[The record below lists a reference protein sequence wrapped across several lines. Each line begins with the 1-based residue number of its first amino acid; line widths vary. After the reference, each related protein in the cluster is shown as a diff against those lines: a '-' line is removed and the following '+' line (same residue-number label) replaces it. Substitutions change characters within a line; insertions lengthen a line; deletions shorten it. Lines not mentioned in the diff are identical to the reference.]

1 MSETKIVKTS
11 CAVCGACCEIDA
23 YVENGRLVSVE
34 GGKNTKMQQGGM
46 CAKGAAAAQFEYN
59 QERIL
64 YPMKRIGEKGE
75 GKFARISWDE
85 AYDIIAENMLKIR
98 ETYGA
103 KSAVFYVGYPKW
115 FRPAMLRFSNAYG
128 SPNFCTES
136 STCFQAAAL
145 AWRSIYGN
153 AICGPDLAHTNTL
166 LIWSSNLYHTKTTTS
181 ASYQALKKR
190 GVKIID
196 VDPRHT
202 VTAHDADLHLQLTPG
217 TDGAL
222 ALSMGQVIIEE
233 DVYDHEFVENYVFGF
248 EEYREYVQQFPPEKA
263 EKITGVPAEQIRE
276 AARLYAGN
284 GPAALMFSASPV
296 VHHMNGVQNY
306 RAVFSLIALTGNYD
320 VVGGNRTKPGPSSP
334 AAEFGKVKR
343 YDGEEAIGQKD
354 FPAWFDLPC
363 QEAQCTRLADY
374 ILEEDPYPVRAVFAA
389 GMNHR
394 MWPKPGHLLEAL
406 TKLDFYVNTD
416 MFWSEAS
423 KAADLVLPACTSYER
438 EEVQAKPGGRFYFS
452 GRAVEPLGEA
462 KNDIQI
468 IMEVMKRMGLEDE
481 VLSHGYEAYMQ
492 YILKP
497 SGLTLEELKSHP
509 EGMLG
514 KNIYPAAER
523 TYEKEPFATPSG
535 KAEIRSLVLERY
547 ADSHGYSGLPV
558 YRDFRE
564 ISGVD
569 QERYPL
575 ILNTGSRKPQFFHSR
590 VYRVSWLAGIEDAP
604 LVEIHPED
612 GKKYGI
618 KDGAMVRVESP
629 AGELTA
635 KAAWHVGGKPGVVYI
650 YHGSPQ
656 GDANELI
663 GKDYLDPISGF
674 PGFKSYFCRIER
686 AL

>member
-1 MSETKIVKTS
+1 
-11 CAVCGACCEIDA
+11 
-23 YVENGRLVSVE
+23 
-34 GGKNTKMQQGGM
+34 
-46 CAKGAAAAQFEYN
+46 
-59 QERIL
+59 
-64 YPMKRIGEKGE
+64 
-75 GKFARISWDE
+75 
-85 AYDIIAENMLKIR
+85 
-98 ETYGA
+98 
-103 KSAVFYVGYPKW
+103 
-115 FRPAMLRFSNAYG
+115 
-128 SPNFCTES
+128 
-136 STCFQAAAL
+136 
-145 AWRSIYGN
+145 
-153 AICGPDLAHTNTL
+153 
-166 LIWSSNLYHTKTTTS
+166 
-181 ASYQALKKR
+181 
-190 GVKIID
+190 
-196 VDPRHT
+196 
-202 VTAHDADLHLQLTPG
+202 
-217 TDGAL
+217 
-222 ALSMGQVIIEE
+222 
-233 DVYDHEFVENYVFGF
+233 
-248 EEYREYVQQFPPEKA
+248 
-263 EKITGVPAEQIRE
+263 
-276 AARLYAGN
+276 
-284 GPAALMFSASPV
+284 
-296 VHHMNGVQNY
+296 
-306 RAVFSLIALTGNYD
+306 
-320 VVGGNRTKPGPSSP
+320 
-334 AAEFGKVKR
+334 
-343 YDGEEAIGQKD
+343 
-354 FPAWFDLPC
+354 
-363 QEAQCTRLADY
+363 
-374 ILEEDPYPVRAVFAA
+374 
-389 GMNHR
+389 
-394 MWPKPGHLLEAL
+394 
-406 TKLDFYVNTD
+406 
-416 MFWSEAS
+416 
-423 KAADLVLPACTSYER
+423 
-438 EEVQAKPGGRFYFS
+438 
-452 GRAVEPLGEA
+452 
-462 KNDIQI
+462 
-468 IMEVMKRMGLEDE
+468 MEVMKRMGLEDE

-618 KDGAMVRVESP
+618 EDGAMVRVESP